1 MDIMNKEYTWRT
13 FKKDLPT
20 LVKRNKRKVLDNYW
34 NMSSIIYYILESL
47 YNFDPYFT
55 DEDKKSKSQRDLY
68 FMLRRFLEANSKE
81 LKRIIYQ
88 MIPQLSK
95 FVTFQPQDPSHPVAS
110 TYAIKFVKSLYF
122 DFKKLLRDKEL
133 IKKIYASAND
143 FDNFKL
149 RQILE
154 SYIRQIIN
162 TKLPNLTEIEYEVL
176 IEYAMELYQPL
187 IKANVRKNINNVLES
202 DKKEIFNIIDEY
214 IAKNIY
220 QLFSS
225 ANLLKDP
232 SNSYLQSW
240 IAPTGELE
248 DNFELNILQ
257 SILKDNRK
265 QIQKL
270 ISNDVNYNDVIST
283 YLLLYGNK
291 WTKKIYNLISA
302 KNLKLKTERGKNL
315 LELHDEIG
323 DETSI
328 DYDVTADNVRNRPLI
343 IVHDDNT
350 NKDFVMFGPR
360 GVSHGFYISSN
371 KLFADAAQQN
381 IKIDEYKM
389 GYGYLLGKIA
399 FVDEKPDENQ
409 FGYSNDE
416 IVNILKSDPRIEK
429 VYQTGGHPHKP
440 GNKIKRLA
448 KLVFKITFN

>member
-1 MDIMNKEYTWRT
+1 MNKEYTWKI
-13 FKKDLPT
+13 FKEDLPV
-20 LVKRNKRKVLDNYW
+20 LIKRNKRKVLDNYW
-34 NMSSIIYYILESL
+34 DTSNIIYYILESL
-47 YNFDPYFT
+47 YNNFDPYFT
-55 DEDKKSKSQRDLY
+55 NEDKKSKSQRDLY
-68 FMLRRFLEANSKE
+68 FMLRRFLEANSKK

-95 FVTFQPQDPSHPVAS
+95 FVTFQPQDPSYPVAS
-110 TYAIKFVKSLYF
+110 TYAIKFIRSLYF
-122 DFKKLLRDKEL
+122 DFKKLLQGKEL
-133 IKKIYASAND
+133 IKKIYASD
-143 FDNFKL
+143 FDIFKL

-154 SYIRQIIN
+154 SYIRQIID
-162 TKLPNLTEIEYEVL
+162 TKLPNLAKIEYEVL

-187 IKANVRKNINNVLES
+187 IKANVRKNINNVLDS
-202 DKKEIFNIIDEY
+202 DEKEIFNIIDEY

-225 ANLLKDP
+225 ANLLKDR

-240 IAPTGELE
+240 ITSTGELE
-248 DNFELNILQ
+248 DDIELNILQ

-270 ISNDVNYNDVIST
+270 ISNDINYNDIIST

-315 LELHDEIG
+315 LELHDAIG

-328 DYDVTADNVRNRPLI
+328 DYDVTADYVRNRPLI
-343 IVHDDNT
+343 IVHDKNT

-360 GVSHGFYISSN
+360 GASHGFYISSN

-381 IKIDEYKM
+381 IKVDEYKM

-409 FGYSNDE
+409 FGYSNEE
-416 IVNILKSDPRIEK
+416 IVNILKNDPRIEK

-440 GNKIKRLA
+440 GDKIKRLA
-448 KLVFKITFN
+448 ILK

>member
-1 MDIMNKEYTWRT
+1 MNKEYTWKI
-13 FKKDLPT
+13 FKEDLPV
-20 LVKRNKRKVLDNYW
+20 LIKRNKRKILDSYW
-34 NMSSIIYYILESL
+34 DISHIIYIICGSIYN
-47 YNFDPYFT
+47 NFDPYFT
-55 DEDKKSKSQRDLY
+55 NEDKKSKSQRDLY
-68 FMLRRFLEANSKE
+68 FMLRRFLEENSKE

-95 FVTFQPQDPSHPVAS
+95 FVTFQPQDPSYPVAS
-110 TYAIKFVKSLYF
+110 AYAIKFIRSLYF
-122 DFKKLLRDKEL
+122 DFKKLLQDKKL
-133 IKKIYASAND
+133 IKKIYANASD
-143 FDNFKL
+143 FDIFKL

-154 SYIRQIIN
+154 SYIKQIIN

-176 IEYAMELYQPL
+176 IEYAIELYQPL

-240 IAPTGELE
+240 IAPTGELG

-270 ISNDVNYNDVIST
+270 IGNDIDYNDAVNT

-315 LELHDEIG
+315 LELHDAIG

-328 DYDVTADNVRNRPLI
+328 DYDVTADHIRNRPLI
-343 IVHDDNT
+343 IVHDKNT

-381 IKIDEYKM
+381 IKVDEYKM

-399 FVDEKPDENQ
+399 FVDGKPDENQ
-409 FGYSNDE
+409 FGYSNEE
-416 IVNILKSDPRIEK
+416 IVNILKNDPRIEK

-440 GNKIKRLA
+440 GDKIKRLA
-448 KLVFKITFN
+448 ILK